1 MTEQERREAARQFWY
16 KWRGNGKEDWEK
28 TSAKFENGTQ

>member
-16 KWRGNGKEDWEK
+16 KWRGNGKEDWDDR
-28 TSAKFENGTQ
+28 SYWFDILY